1 MQWAAIGLA
10 GRTRRVKERESVLPA
25 AGPAAPPR
33 ANGELVFAAPWEGR
47 IFGLTLALLE
57 AGRFE
62 WPEFQSR
69 LIQAIAAHDAERG
82 DGEYQYYGCWL
93 EAFQSLASDKGWLD
107 GSALEALVHELPP
120 GSAEDPQLGGIDF

>member
-1 MQWAAIGLA
+1 MSQRERVLA
-10 GRTRRVKERESVLPA
+10 E

-33 ANGELVFAAPWEGR
+33 VNGELVFAAPWQSR
-47 IFGLTLALLE
+47 IFGITLSLFE

-69 LIQAIAAHDAERG
+69 LIEAVARHEAELG

-93 EAFQSLASDKGWLD
+93 DAFCSLATDKGWLD
-107 GSALEALVHELPP
+107 TTGLEALERELAARPP
-120 GSAEDPQLGGIDF
+120 GHDHVHRDGSDS